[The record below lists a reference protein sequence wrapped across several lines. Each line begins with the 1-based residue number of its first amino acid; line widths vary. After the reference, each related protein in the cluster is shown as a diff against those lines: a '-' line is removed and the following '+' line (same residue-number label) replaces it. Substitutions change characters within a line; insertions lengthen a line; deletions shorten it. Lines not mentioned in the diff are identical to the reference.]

1 LHFITFKVII
11 KHRHYLGLWLKVDAR
26 AGGEATPRVA
36 IHSKYAAFLG

>member
-1 LHFITFKVII
+1 
-11 KHRHYLGLWLKVDAR
+11 LKVDAR